1 MSNETTIGQRLTL
14 VLLTAVLMLTMTT
27 SVRSEEKKEIAAFS
41 AGSIEMPIRVEID
54 IPEIKSV
61 EPVIEDKQTVE
72 EKIEEVEELM
82 IPYYDVPLD
91 EDLQKHIFELC
102 EERGIDPGI
111 IIAMIERES
120 TFNPGAIGD
129 SGSSL
134 GLMQIQPQWHE
145 ARMAE
150 YDCWDLLDPYQ
161 NVTIGIDILADA
173 IDKGRG
179 LEWALMAYNGGGSYA
194 NANIEAG
201 IISDYASSVIW
212 NASNYPMK

>member
-1 MSNETTIGQRLTL
+1 MSNETTIGRRLAL
-14 VLLTAVLMLTMTT
+14 VLLTMCMAVGMTT
-27 SVRSEEKKEIAAFS
+27 SVKSEEKIAAFA
-41 AGSIEMPIRVEID
+41 AGSID
-54 IPEIKSV
+54 IPMKIDVDVPKIKIV

-82 IPYYDVPLD
+82 IPYYDVPLE
-91 EDLQKHIFELC
+91 EDLQKHIFALC